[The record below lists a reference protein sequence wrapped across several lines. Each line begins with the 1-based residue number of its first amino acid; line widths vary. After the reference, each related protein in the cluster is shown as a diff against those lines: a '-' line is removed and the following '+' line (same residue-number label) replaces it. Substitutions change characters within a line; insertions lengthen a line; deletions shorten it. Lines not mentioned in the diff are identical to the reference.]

1 MKGTRSH
8 RLVAA
13 PVRLASASIRP
24 HLRPWPRAGALL
36 LLPALGAALG
46 LSACAAP
53 APPMTVTTSGFGQ
66 NSSGVVQFWDRNTT
80 SPFGKLLVDRFN
92 ATHKNLKVVL
102 TPVQDTQYVTK
113 LATAIRA
120 GDAPDL
126 VGIDDINSQL
136 FIYHNVFTDL
146 TPLVRALPEKDKLSP
161 GALNLT
167 TENGRYYGVPYVAD
181 MSVLWYNKTLFRRAG
196 LDPNKPPTSY
206 AQILSDARK
215 ITALGHGIYGFAF
228 PGRCEGCLGFTI
240 LPDIWATGKRL
251 LYGQPGHETAF
262 IEGNVPLK
270 QTLTLYRQLWAD
282 GLSDPQSQVETD
294 ATWGNNFLAGTIGM
308 SPLAYGPIAAAPAR
322 FRAQL
327 GMTLLPAS
335 AGNATATFDGG
346 ANFGIPTG
354 SRNPSGAWEF
364 IKFALQTA
372 QQSLA
377 PMGGFEPIRS
387 DVLTPQFR
395 AKYPFAAA
403 MLAGASRGYAPKT
416 IVYNTTFNQPGGP
429 WLNMFTAAVFD
440 GNIAAAIRAGQEGFA
455 TAIDLGKS

>member
-1 MKGTRSH
+1 MEGTR
-8 RLVAA
+8 
-13 PVRLASASIRP
+13 
-24 HLRPWPRAGALL
+24 PRAGAMLL
-36 LLPALGAALG
+36 LTALGAALG
-46 LSACAAP
+46 LGACAAP
-53 APPMTVTTSGFGQ
+53 APPLNVAASGFGQ
-66 NSSGVVQFWDRNTT
+66 NATGVVQFWDRNTT
-80 SPFGKLLVDRFN
+80 SPFGKLLVDQFN

-136 FIYHNVFTDL
+136 FIYHKVFADL
-146 TPLVRALPEKDKLSP
+146 TPLVNALPGKNELSP

-206 AQILSDARK
+206 AQILSDAKK

-228 PGRCEGCLGFTI
+228 PGRCEGCLGFTV

-251 LYGQPGHETAF
+251 LYGRPGHETAF
-262 IEGNVPLK
+262 IQGNVPLRE
-270 QTLTLYRQLWAD
+270 TLSLYRQLWTA

-294 ATWGNNFLAGTIGM
+294 ATWGNDFLAGDIGM
-308 SPLAYGPIAAAPAR
+308 SPLAYGPIAAAPAS

-327 GMTLLPAS
+327 GMTLLPAPS
-335 AGNATATFDGG
+335 GGATATFDGG
-346 ANFGIPTG
+346 ANFGIPLG
-354 SRNPSGAWEF
+354 SQNPSGAWEF
-364 IKFALQTA
+364 IKFALQQT

-377 PMGGFEPIRS
+377 PSAGFEPIRS
-387 DVLTPQFR
+387 DVLTPRFR
-395 AKYPFAAA
+395 SEYPFAAA
-403 MLAGASRGYAPKT
+403 ILAGVSHGYAPKT

-429 WLNMFTAAVFD
+429 WLNMFDAAVFD
-440 GNIAAAIRAGQEGFA
+440 GDIAAAMRAGQASFA

>member
-1 MKGTRSH
+1 MRHT
-8 RLVAA
+8 
-13 PVRLASASIRP
+13 ASARP
-24 HLRPWPRAGALL
+24 CRKTAALL

-46 LSACAAP
+46 LAGCATP
-53 APPMTVTTSGFGQ
+53 APTAINVTSAGFG
-66 NSSGVVQFWDRNTT
+66 NNATGVVQFWDRSTT

-92 ATHKNLKVVL
+92 ATHKNLKVIL

-120 GDAPDL
+120 GDPPDL

-136 FIYHNVFTDL
+136 FIYHKVFTDL
-146 TPLVRALPEKDKLSP
+146 TPLVNALPEKDKLSP
-161 GALNLT
+161 GALNLA
-167 TENGRYYGVPYVAD
+167 TENGRYYGTPYVAD

-196 LDPNKPPTSY
+196 LNPDKPPTSY

-228 PGRCEGCLGFTI
+228 GGQCEGCLGFTV

-262 IEGNVPLK
+262 IQGNVPLE
-270 QTLTLYRQLWAD
+270 QTLTFYRQIWTEGLAD
-282 GLSDPQSQVETD
+282 PESRVETG
-294 ATWGNNFLAGTIGM
+294 ATWGRNFLAGKIGM
-308 SPLAYGPIAAAPAR
+308 MPLGYGPIASAPAS
-322 FRAQL
+322 FRSQIGL
-327 GMTLLPAS
+327 TLLPAPS
-335 AGNATATFDGG
+335 GGATATFDGG

-354 SRNPSGAWEF
+354 SKNPSGAWEF
-364 IKFALQTA
+364 IKFALQQQ

-377 PMGGFEPIRS
+377 PSGGFEPINS
-387 DVLTPQFR
+387 AVATPQFR
-395 AKYPFAAA
+395 AEYPFVAA
-403 MLAGASRGYAPKT
+403 MLAGEPRGYAPKT

-429 WLNMFTAAVFD
+429 WLNMFTEAVFD
-440 GNIAAAIRAGQEGFA
+440 GNIAGAIRTGQSGFT